1 MLQLNNIKKILIFIP
16 LFFFIEGGALQ
27 AQKKSSSTEETDQ
40 LLKLV
45 NLRTVDGREMAEI
58 SLKLVLQLALE
69 RSILLQVSKLG
80 NAAAQSAVVASK
92 ERNTPSVSTSIG
104 YSKSTAM
111 SSSSSSSLSEL
122 SGSSTSSTTLSSAY
136 SLKTDSGL
144 TYGLTYSETSSKSTN
159 LSLLEMGGDVNSG
172 TTGDPLTSASLTSS
186 VSIPFFQDW
195 GSDYNGIPVRL
206 AEIGVTKGQLNSQQ
220 TELSLL
226 KQVASIYW
234 NLVGILE
241 TVEVKKKAVDLSEK
255 LLRDNQARLEAGIL
269 SSTEVRVTETQ
280 LMRNRQSLLSSR
292 LDALRIEDQVR
303 AALNLRNMPVGLY
316 PLDRPATQAAVTEN
330 AADLL
335 DKIYANDT
343 QIGLEQ
349 ASLEQ
354 NRYQFEQEL
363 NKQKTNLD
371 LSLSYVLNGYSNSSF
386 GGTSD
391 FSKSDLHG
399 MNVTLT
405 WKVPLGDQVIIE
417 NIQRKR
423 LEQQQLIL
431 QIEDRKSQL
440 DVSFQSLLRS
450 LSLIK
455 KEKQT
460 AIAVS
465 KLSKDQLRNEIERF
479 KIGKSTSYQISQY
492 QQDVVEA
499 EQQEIMI
506 RIRQENIRVELLT
519 LTGDIY
525 EKYELNQ

>member
-1 MLQLNNIKKILIFIP
+1 
-16 LFFFIEGGALQ
+16 
-27 AQKKSSSTEETDQ
+27 
-40 LLKLV
+40 
-45 NLRTVDGREMAEI
+45 
-58 SLKLVLQLALE
+58 
-69 RSILLQVSKLG
+69 
-80 NAAAQSAVVASK
+80 
-92 ERNTPSVSTSIG
+92 
-104 YSKSTAM
+104 
-111 SSSSSSSLSEL
+111 
-122 SGSSTSSTTLSSAY
+122 
-136 SLKTDSGL
+136 
-144 TYGLTYSETSSKSTN
+144 
-159 LSLLEMGGDVNSG
+159 MGGDVTTG
-172 TTGDPLTSASLTSS
+172 TTGDTLSSASLTSS
-186 VSIPFFQDW
+186 VSIPFFQDS
-195 GSDYNGIPVRL
+195 GTDFNEIPVRL
-206 AEIGVTKGQLNSQQ
+206 AEIGVTTGQLNSQQ

-234 NLVGILE
+234 DLVGILE

-255 LLRDNQARLEAGIL
+255 LLRDNQARLEAGLL

-303 AALNLRNMPVGLY
+303 AALNLKNLPVGLY
-316 PLDRPATQAAVTEN
+316 PVDRPATEAAVTEN

-335 DKIYANDT
+335 DKIYANDS
-343 QIGLEQ
+343 QIGLKK

-354 NRYQFEQEL
+354 NRYQLEQEL

-371 LSLSYVLNGYSNSSF
+371 LSLSYVLNGYNSSTF
-386 GGTSD
+386 GGIAD

-405 WKVPLGDQVIIE
+405 WKVPLGDQVTIE

-423 LEQQQLIL
+423 LEQQQLNL

-440 DVSFQSLLRS
+440 EVSFQSLLRS

-460 AIAVS
+460 AVAVS

-479 KIGKSTSYQISQY
+479 KLGKSTSYRISQY

-499 EQQEIMI
+499 EQQEILI
-506 RIRQENIRVELLT
+506 RIRQEKIRVELLT
-519 LTGDIY
+519 LTGEFD
-525 EKYELNQ
+525 EKYELNQQ